1 MKPCN
6 YGYNENET
14 TLKLSSTIFFQS
26 KNLTNNEEF
35 FDNIELVKSKRN
47 KMSLQILRNKRS
59 TIPRD
64 KTFGCLENDFGKP
77 RQKSKRLL
85 NPSHRAPATF
95 SPGKQMTHT

>member
-14 TLKLSSTIFFQS
+14 TLKLFSTIFFQS

-47 KMSLQILRNKRS
+47 KIRVFKY
-59 TIPRD
+59 
-64 KTFGCLENDFGKP
+64 
-77 RQKSKRLL
+77 
-85 NPSHRAPATF
+85 
-95 SPGKQMTHT
+95 